1 MSRRTWR
8 REEIRGRRVRG
19 YGFQGEHDHGAE
31 GVVRRGRPE
40 FFLRRRAREWGI
52 TRCGQVLTSFGS
64 VCAAVRRAV
73 PGYSELD
80 GRALGARLYL
90 IYIESARLPYHGQHL
105 QAREEYSKDL
115 HEILHRGRMRMC
127 VCEGSHSCQK
137 SSVWRRS
144 VSKGYLGTFVSG
156 LRATRA
162 TVAVSNLFICLSLL
176 EHTAPSAQPT
186 SLSRFVI

>member
-52 TRCGQVLTSFGS
+52 TRSGQVLTSFGP

-73 PGYSELD
+73 PGYPELD

-115 HEILHRGRMRMC
+115 HEILHRGRMCCARVMVPTAVGRVVFGAV
-127 VCEGSHSCQK
+127 VC
-137 SSVWRRS
+137 RR
-144 VSKGYLGTFVSG
+144 GTWG
-156 LRATRA
+156 L
-162 TVAVSNLFICLSLL
+162 
-176 EHTAPSAQPT
+176 
-186 SLSRFVI
+186 LSRGSPPRHVCSCRGF